1 LLCRGGVFIN
11 HIIWAY
17 DWGGRPR
24 DAFAQKHDSIWL
36 YGKSKKHTF
45 NADDIRIPYQT
56 EIKGRK
62 NPLVSQEKFDKGKIP
77 TANWILPVIHA
88 MSPER
93 IGYPTQKP
101 EALLERII
109 KASSNEGD
117 VVLDCF
123 VGGGTTCAVA
133 DKLNRKWIGIDQSVQ
148 AIKVSEA
155 RINNQQIKLG
165 QAGVKEKGVQ
175 DQFIFDAKPF
185 EVKLHKY
192 DYDTLRY
199 RDAFEFEEWI
209 VEAFGGTCNAKQR
222 GDMGL
227 DGKKDGAPIQ
237 VKRSDGIGRNVVD
250 NFASAIKRF
259 YGSSYQSR
267 LNDKIVDGYIIAFT
281 FGKGA
286 REEVARLK
294 NEEGL
299 IIELVEVENIVP
311 IAKKPHLAVNFE
323 DLGLDEKQNRKIK
336 FTATSQDRSKIQ
348 VYQWDFNFNETN
360 GFNADVMR
368 DLTGEVEHDFKAGEY
383 VIACK
388 ITDICNLVIG

>member
-1 LLCRGGVFIN
+1 
-11 HIIWAY
+11 
-17 DWGGRPR
+17 
-24 DAFAQKHDSIWL
+24 
-36 YGKSKKHTF
+36 
-45 NADDIRIPYQT
+45 
-56 EIKGRK
+56 
-62 NPLVSQEKFDKGKIP
+62 
-77 TANWILPVIHA
+77 
-88 MSPER
+88 MSNER

-388 ITDICNLVIG
+388 ITDIDGISATSETKLHINGSVRKMD